1 MKLNDRLKVPQERI
15 DEIFEKLAKLPKPK
29 APLLKDVFESKRK
42 QIEMAVGQGH
52 SLRTI
57 AAFLSRSGINVSHVT
72 LRKVVN
78 EWHLVA
84 DQGMETESN
93 INKKVLSKSSDGR
106 EAGCN
111 SVENVGHDKKKNKII
126 EEMTLVKNKGNFIP
140 AADRAE

>member
-15 DEIFEKLAKLPKPK
+15 DEIFEKLTKLPKPK
-29 APLLKDVFESKRK
+29 APLLKEVFESKRK
-42 QIEMAVGQGH
+42 QIEMAVDQGH

-57 AAFLSRSGINVSHVT
+57 ATFLSNSGINVSHVT

-84 DQGMETESN
+84 VQGMKTESN
-93 INKKVLSKSSDGR
+93 INKIVLSKSSDGY
-106 EAGCN
+106 ETGCN
-111 SVENVGHDKKKNKII
+111 SVANVEHDKKKNAINEGI
-126 EEMTLVKNKGNFIP
+126 AQVKNKGNFIP